1 MHAIRIFV
9 PLAIQSG
16 NGFKKI
22 SKSPRQPCTIAR
34 FLLFFYSI
42 DIDRLEV
49 DLGYICDRDPNF
61 SKGVTV
67 ELE

>member
-1 MHAIRIFV
+1 MIHGQKVKDNEMII
-9 PLAIQSG
+9 L
-16 NGFKKI
+16 
-22 SKSPRQPCTIAR
+22 AR

-49 DLGYICDRDPNF
+49 DLGYICDRDPNL
-61 SKGVTV
+61 SKSVTV

>member
-1 MHAIRIFV
+1 MYYYPV
-9 PLAIQSG
+9 PKQ
-16 NGFKKI
+16 
-22 SKSPRQPCTIAR
+22 AR

>member
-1 MHAIRIFV
+1 MMEVQQFV
-9 PLAIQSG
+9 ITVNNFYIPWDGKGRTL
-16 NGFKKI
+16 
-22 SKSPRQPCTIAR
+22 AR

>member
-1 MHAIRIFV
+1 MITATLQMAFH
-9 PLAIQSG
+9 LSNSHQSV
-16 NGFKKI
+16 
-22 SKSPRQPCTIAR
+22 AR

>member
-1 MHAIRIFV
+1 MNTPIKRYI
-9 PLAIQSG
+9 LALQIV
-16 NGFKKI
+16 
-22 SKSPRQPCTIAR
+22 AR

>member
-1 MHAIRIFV
+1 MVRSNYQNI
-9 PLAIQSG
+9 
-16 NGFKKI
+16 NE
-22 SKSPRQPCTIAR
+22 AR
-34 FLLFFYSI
+34 FLLFFYST

-61 SKGVTV
+61 SKRVTV